1 LRVIQQAEFRVGSR
15 RQLQANRGQLL
26 LAGSDD
32 WPAQRGSDS
41 RSASTL
47 MFLLRPPK
55 DLSLRMHQEAER
67 HTQNQAAGPAYPA
80 HLLHMSLLCL
90 GRFDAPPKA
99 IIARAK
105 AAAASIQARPIPI
118 TLDSSGFMGGKRQL
132 ALYPAKGNQRIVQF
146 GEILGRSLRHH
157 NLPGLVEKQ
166 PTPHVTLIHDSNT
179 DDLMSIERNY
189 AWIAGEFVLVFSHHQ
204 EARHEEIGRWSLDP
218 KAPPYA
224 APAEQLRMAI

>member
-1 LRVIQQAEFRVGSR
+1 M
-15 RQLQANRGQLL
+15 QANRGQLL
-26 LAGSDD
+26 LSGSDD
-32 WPAQRGSDS
+32 WPAQRGGDS

-47 MFLLRPPK
+47 MFVLRPPK

-67 HTQNQAAGPAYPA
+67 HGQDQAAGPACPA
-80 HLLHMSLLCL
+80 HLLHLSLLSL
-90 GRFDAPPKA
+90 GRFDALPKA

-118 TLDSSGFMGGKRQL
+118 TLDSSGFLGGKRQL

-146 GEILGRSLRHH
+146 GQILGRSLRHH

-166 PTPHVTLIHDSNT
+166 PTPHVTVIHDSGLG
-179 DDLMSIERNY
+179 DPMSIERNY
-189 AWIAGEFVLVFSHHQ
+189 AWIAGEFTLVFSHHA
-204 EARHEEIGRWSLDP
+204 EARQEEIGRWSLDP

-224 APAEQLRMAI
+224 APAEQLRMAV